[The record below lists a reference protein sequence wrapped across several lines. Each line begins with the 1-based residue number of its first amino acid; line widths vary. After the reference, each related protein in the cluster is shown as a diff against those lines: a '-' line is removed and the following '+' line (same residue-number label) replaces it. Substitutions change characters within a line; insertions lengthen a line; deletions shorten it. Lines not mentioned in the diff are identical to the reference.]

1 MSITQRIWLLL
12 AAPFVVAIV
21 AYLVATRP
29 LRRELLLREAS
40 REMRDDVVVLQS
52 AVAHGVVGDRAS
64 LLGLVNALS
73 HAERVVAV
81 AVVGADGALVASAGD
96 RPDEARARELAGR
109 ARAAH
114 GEISEVRERSTPPLL
129 EHAVPLHVP
138 AIADGGVVVVTRDI
152 GYVDD
157 LVASW
162 NRKLLAIGAGIA
174 LVLLV
179 LSRPLVRKVIGEP
192 LDAVVTGV
200 ERVARGELE
209 VEVPAARNDEL
220 GRLARAFNAM
230 THGLLEARR
239 REEEQRARREEL
251 EAKMRT
257 VQTLAAAGE
266 IAASLAHEI
275 GSPLNV
281 ILGRARMIADRP
293 DTSETTRADLKSIAA
308 QTERISRSIEGFLRV
323 GRPASETPSA
333 VDVQEVVDETLAFL
347 ASEARKRR
355 IEMRVVRAAPTG
367 VAGEAGPRVFADR
380 DQLTQIVF
388 NLCLNAMQ
396 AQPGGGQ
403 IEVRISRATQG
414 DRPFLELAVSDG
426 GPGVPEEIRGRIFD
440 PFFSTKR
447 SGGSKQARGDG
458 GSGLGLAIVD
468 GMVRELGGTVDADDA
483 EPSAGGG
490 ARFRV
495 RLPAIPE
502 ASPRVPAL
510 TRGANGAGGAGSA
523 GDAGSEAT
531 GNAAAATPPASTSEV
546 RT

>member
-1 MSITQRIWLLL
+1 
-12 AAPFVVAIV
+12 
-21 AYLVATRP
+21 
-29 LRRELLLREAS
+29 
-40 REMRDDVVVLQS
+40 
-52 AVAHGVVGDRAS
+52 
-64 LLGLVNALS
+64 
-73 HAERVVAV
+73 
-81 AVVGADGALVASAGD
+81 
-96 RPDEARARELAGR
+96 
-109 ARAAH
+109 
-114 GEISEVRERSTPPLL
+114 
-129 EHAVPLHVP
+129 
-138 AIADGGVVVVTRDI
+138 
-152 GYVDD
+152 
-157 LVASW
+157 
-162 NRKLLAIGAGIA
+162 
-174 LVLLV
+174 
-179 LSRPLVRKVIGEP
+179 
-192 LDAVVTGV
+192 
-200 ERVARGELE
+200 VARGELE

-239 REEEQRARREEL
+239 REEEQRSRREEL

-308 QTERISRSIEGFLRV
+308 QTERITRSIEGFLRV
-323 GRPASETPSA
+323 GRPSHATASV

-347 ASEARKRR
+347 ASEARKRG
-355 IEMRVVRAAPTG
+355 IAIRVVRAAATDAP
-367 VAGEAGPRVFADR
+367 VEAGPRVLADR

-403 IEVRISRATQG
+403 LEVRLSRATEN
-414 DRPFLELAVSDG
+414 DRPMVELAVSDG
-426 GPGVPEEIRGRIFD
+426 GPGVPAEIRGRIFD

-447 SGGSKQARGDG
+447 TEGGKAARGDG

-483 EPSAGGG
+483 DPSAGGG

-495 RLPAIPE
+495 RLPAI
-502 ASPRVPAL
+502 AS
-510 TRGANGAGGAGSA
+510 TSA
-523 GDAGSEAT
+523 GPGVAGVGSSDAT

-546 RT
+546 PT

>member
-81 AVVGADGALVASAGD
+81 AVVSADGALIASAGD
-96 RPDEARARELAGR
+96 RRDEARARDLAAR

-114 GEISEVRERSTPPLL
+114 GEISDVREGSSPPLL

-162 NRKLLAIGAGIA
+162 NRKLLGVGAGIA

-200 ERVARGELE
+200 ERVAQGELE

-239 REEEQRARREEL
+239 REEEQRARRAEL

-323 GRPASETPSA
+323 GRPPRATPSA

-355 IEMRVVRAAPTG
+355 VDIRVVRAPASSTAAPATT
-367 VAGEAGPRVFADR
+367 GPRVFADR
-380 DQLTQIVF
+380 DQITQIVF

-403 IEVRISRATQG
+403 IEVRLARVTEG

-426 GPGVPEEIRGRIFD
+426 GPGVPAEIRGRIFD

-447 SGGSKQARGDG
+447 SVDGKEARGDG

-468 GMVRELGGTVDADDA
+468 GIVRELGGTIDADDA
-483 EPSAGGG
+483 DPSAGGG

-495 RLPAIPE
+495 RLPAIPDTG
-502 ASPRVPAL
+502 PRRAV
-510 TRGANGAGGAGSA
+510 TSA
-523 GDAGSEAT
+523 GEAT
-531 GNAAAATPPASTSEV
+531 GNAAAATPPANTSEV